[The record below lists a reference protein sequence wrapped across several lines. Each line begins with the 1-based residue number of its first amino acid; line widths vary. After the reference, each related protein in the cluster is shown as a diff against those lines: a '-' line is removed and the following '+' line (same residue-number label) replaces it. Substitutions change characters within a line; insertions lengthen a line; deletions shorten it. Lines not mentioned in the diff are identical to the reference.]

1 MKGNI
6 FFFILLCMWGV
17 IYMCLA
23 IYIWFS
29 KKAIDFW
36 GNKKTFEVTDIRK
49 YNHAMSKLYV
59 VNGMVFVLLGF
70 PLLAGHSKWILLS
83 AAGVVVESIVFI
95 VVYSLVIRKK
105 YKK

>member
-1 MKGNI
+1 MKQKAGI
-6 FFFILLCMWGV
+6 DRAESERCFLSEGQEGETEIETVKSELLR
-17 IYMCLA
+17 YL
-23 IYIWFS
+23 
-29 KKAIDFW
+29 
-36 GNKKTFEVTDIRK
+36 NERK

-59 VNGMVFVLLGF
+59 VNGMVFILLGL

-83 AAGVVVESIVFI
+83 VAGVVVESIVFI